1 VGVGPPREP
10 PPLLLDPMLPCC
22 NGMRAR
28 DRSGGRVPALAGDDA
43 ELAERRERHARVERD
58 LQAVKARYVAM
69 RSPVERMADRMIGI
83 AGSTAFLVVHA
94 LWFIVWILWNVGAFG
109 FDPVDRFPFGFLT
122 TAVSLEAIFLSIL
135 VLLSQNRDAMIA
147 ELREEVT
154 LEIDTRTEEEVTK
167 ILQLVTGLYGR
178 LGIPLSDDEELRRM
192 LRPLD
197 KDALEIELR
206 DQIANAKAAPR
217 RRKERAPRGGA
228 EGGGPG
234 AGVD

>member
-1 VGVGPPREP
+1 
-10 PPLLLDPMLPCC
+10 M
-22 NGMRAR
+22 
-28 DRSGGRVPALAGDDA
+28 RVPDRRERHVADVPGGEEAGV
-43 ELAERRERHARVERD
+43 AERRERHAQVERN

-69 RSPVERMADRMIGI
+69 RSPVERLADRMIGI

-94 LWFIVWILWNVGAFG
+94 LWFVVWILWNVGAFG

-197 KDALEIELR
+197 TDALETELR
-206 DQIANAKAAPR
+206 DQIAKAKGERPR
-217 RRKERAPRGGA
+217 RRKERAPRGNV